1 MPTELDAML
10 EERRTRYAIARR
22 DHCVG
27 SFSTDALREGV
38 GADEYQWW
46 ANHEA
51 GTELARRLIQAI
63 TGGNEAEWRSIA
75 AILPADLKSKVVLAA
90 EREKTR
96 AALEKEL
103 G

>member
-1 MPTELDAML
+1 MSLPSIISGPLVELGL
-10 EERRTRYAIARR
+10 
-22 DHCVG
+22 
-27 SFSTDALREGV
+27 
-38 GADEYQWW
+38 
-46 ANHEA
+46 EA